1 MILMKYGMKVNI
13 KNMNYVKDKIAE
25 VKVYLNTFSF
35 LIARKAIIIT
45 IPNFDK
51 AIFKEV
57 MEMDK

>member
-25 VKVYLNTFSF
+25 VKAYLNTFSF
-35 LIARKAIIIT
+35 LIVRKAIIIT

-57 MEMDK
+57 MGMDK